1 MEEAKKKLED
11 LSNGELFTE
20 YEREQM
26 KEAEERAIKRYELK
40 MAREEG
46 LQQGKEEGL
55 EQGKLETAKKM
66 KEDGFPFQLI
76 TKYTGLS
83 ETDLNGI

>member
-1 MEEAKKKLED
+1 MLQLIEWRVIY
-11 LSNGELFTE
+11 GI
-20 YEREQM
+20 R
-26 KEAEERAIKRYELK
+26 KRTNEGSGRTSDQAELK

-46 LQQGKEEGL
+46 V

-76 TKYTGLS
+76 SKYTGLS

>member
-1 MEEAKKKLED
+1 
-11 LSNGELFTE
+11 
-20 YEREQM
+20 M

-46 LQQGKEEGL
+46 V

-76 TKYTGLS
+76 SKYTGLS

>member
-1 MEEAKKKLED
+1 
-11 LSNGELFTE
+11 
-20 YEREQM
+20 M

-40 MAREEG
+40 MAR
-46 LQQGKEEGL
+46 EEGL

-76 TKYTGLS
+76 SKYTGLS

>member
-1 MEEAKKKLED
+1 
-11 LSNGELFTE
+11 
-20 YEREQM
+20 M

-46 LQQGKEEGL
+46 L

-66 KEDGFPFQLI
+66 KEQGIDWNTI
-76 TKYTGLS
+76 AVC
-83 ETDLNGI
+83 TDLSLKEIEEIK

>member
-1 MEEAKKKLED
+1 
-11 LSNGELFTE
+11 
-20 YEREQM
+20 M

-46 LQQGKEEGL
+46 L

-66 KEDGFPFQLI
+66 KEQGIDWNI
-76 TKYTGLS
+76 IAVC
-83 ETDLNGI
+83 TDLSLKEIEEIK

>member
-1 MEEAKKKLED
+1 
-11 LSNGELFTE
+11 
-20 YEREQM
+20 M

-40 MAREEG
+40 MAR
-46 LQQGKEEGL
+46 EEGL

>member
-1 MEEAKKKLED
+1 
-11 LSNGELFTE
+11 
-20 YEREQM
+20 M

-46 LQQGKEEGL
+46 L
-55 EQGKLETAKKM
+55 EQGKLEMAKKM

>member
-1 MEEAKKKLED
+1 
-11 LSNGELFTE
+11 
-20 YEREQM
+20 M

-46 LQQGKEEGL
+46 KEEGL

-66 KEDGFPFQLI
+66 KEQGIDWNTI
-76 TKYTGLS
+76 AVC
-83 ETDLNGI
+83 TDLSLKEIEEIK

>member
-1 MEEAKKKLED
+1 
-11 LSNGELFTE
+11 
-20 YEREQM
+20 M

-46 LQQGKEEGL
+46 VKQGKEEGL

-66 KEDGFPFQLI
+66 KEQGIDWNI
-76 TKYTGLS
+76 IAVC
-83 ETDLNGI
+83 TDLSLKEIEEIK